1 MLKRRPRQCPSS
13 APPPPHGPAGG
24 SGLLGPPCGERPR
37 LGGNHSLGASTPP
50 SRKPSTLLCASLQ
63 ELSELKA
70 IEAAIGEFLD
80 LGKSLKF
87 DVTSREDINGYSG
100 ATPVLYNKFLFR
112 AG

>member
-1 MLKRRPRQCPSS
+1 MPE
-13 APPPPHGPAGG
+13 
-24 SGLLGPPCGERPR
+24 LGPSASSWPGWRLRPAWPSLWGETEP